1 MPLTGFKDQTEQ
13 HSKHIV
19 AHAGPVLQAMRRRS
33 ANNPVKSKEI
43 ETALGAG
50 GPTVRAIISHL
61 RRQGYP
67 IVSNGKGYHY
77 DETWE
82 GILDTIRHLE
92 QRRNAMDTVIKELQ
106 AGYDNAHKD
115 VDTWAR
121 ELIAYCEESECSL
134 ESGLEN
140 LRDFHDAL
148 GGELG
153 QEVLN
158 TAYAIDAQRD
168 EPDGDG
174 RKVQLRYHNKP
185 GQRRSSLNPYKKTTY

>member
-1 MPLTGFKDQTEQ
+1 LAGKKHFVSDNIKSAMARKSLTTAQLAAG
-13 HSKHIV
+13 SKI
-19 AHAGPVLQAMRRRS
+19 PVC
-33 ANNPVKSKEI
+33 
-43 ETALGAG
+43 
-50 GPTVRAIISHL
+50 AIISHL

-115 VDTWAR
+115 VGTWAR

-168 EPDGDG
+168 EPDGDD
-174 RKVQLRYHNKP
+174 RKAQPR
-185 GQRRSSLNPYKKTTY
+185 

>member
-67 IVSNGKGYHY
+67 IVSNGGA
-77 DETWE
+77 T
-82 GILDTIRHLE
+82 TTT
-92 QRRNAMDTVIKELQ
+92 RRGKESSTLS
-106 AGYDNAHKD
+106 A
-115 VDTWAR
+115 T
-121 ELIAYCEESECSL
+121 
-134 ESGLEN
+134 
-140 LRDFHDAL
+140 
-148 GGELG
+148 
-153 QEVLN
+153 LN
-158 TAYAIDAQRD
+158 NGATR
-168 EPDGDG
+168 
-174 RKVQLRYHNKP
+174 
-185 GQRRSSLNPYKKTTY
+185 